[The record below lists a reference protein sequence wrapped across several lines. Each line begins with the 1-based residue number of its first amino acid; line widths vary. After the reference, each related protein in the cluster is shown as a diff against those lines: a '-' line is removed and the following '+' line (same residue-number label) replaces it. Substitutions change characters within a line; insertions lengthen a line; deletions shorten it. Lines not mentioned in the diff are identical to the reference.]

1 MRLLILGTGKM
12 ANQHANRF
20 AAIPGVHIV
29 GGVDMNA
36 ERLKAFCELHK
47 IERQFATV
55 DEALA
60 WGEFDAVTNVT
71 PDAAHY
77 TTSLACIAA
86 GKHVLCEKPLA
97 TSFAEASEMA
107 DAAEKAGVVAM
118 VNLSYRNVAE
128 LHAAREL
135 VLSGRIGEVKH
146 IEASYLQS
154 WLVSKTW
161 GDWRTGPQWLW
172 RLSKGHGSNG
182 TLGDIGIHILDFAS
196 YGAATEIETITSRL
210 KTFPKADGDRIGE
223 YVLDANDSFVMT
235 AGFSNGALGVIHAT
249 RWATGHHNDLRVRIY
264 GEKGGIEVQHT
275 LKETHLRVCLDE
287 DAETATWRDMEAAPV
302 ATNYERFVN
311 AVRLKMP
318 TEPSFRHAAG
328 LQRILDLASALDET
342 LPTPVHV

>member
-12 ANQHANRF
+12 ANQHATRF
-20 AAIPGVHIV
+20 AAIPGVHLV
-29 GGVDMNA
+29 GGVDTDS
-36 ERLKAFCELHK
+36 ERLSAFCAAHK
-47 IERQFATV
+47 IEHGFSTT

-77 TTSLACIAA
+77 ATSLACIAA

-97 TSFAEASEMA
+97 TNYAEATEMA
-107 DAAEKAGVVAM
+107 DAAERAGVVAM

-128 LHAAREL
+128 IHAAREM

-154 WLVSKTW
+154 WLVSKAW
-161 GDWRTGPQWLW
+161 GDWRTGQQWLW

-196 YGAATEIETITSRL
+196 YGAGTDIETVTSRL
-210 KTFPKADGDRIGE
+210 KTFHKADGDRIGD
-223 YVLDANDSFVMT
+223 YTLDANDSFIMT
-235 AGFSNGALGVIHAT
+235 AGFANGAVGVIHAT
-249 RWATGHHNDLRVRIY
+249 RWATGHLNDLRVRIY
-264 GEKGGIEVQHT
+264 GDKGGIEVQHD
-275 LKETHLRVCLDE
+275 LKSSKLRVCLDE
-287 DAETATWRDMEAAPV
+287 DAETATWRDMEATPV
-302 ATNYERFVN
+302 ASNYERFVN
-311 AVRLKMP
+311 AVRFNLP

-328 LQRILDLASALDET
+328 LQRILDLAAASDET
-342 LPTPVHV
+342 APAFSRV